1 MLRTLLT
8 EEITHSDTNFDEPA
22 IEASVAH
29 STQCDLCDELIE
41 RNVVVT

>member
-1 MLRTLLT
+1 MLRTLLK

-22 IEASVAH
+22 IVASVA
-29 STQCDLCDELIE
+29 TQCDLCDELIE

>member
-22 IEASVAH
+22 IVVAH

-41 RNVVVT
+41 GNVVVT

>member
-8 EEITHSDTNFDEPA
+8 EEVTHSDSNFDEPA
-22 IEASVAH
+22 IVASVAH

-41 RNVVVT
+41 GNVAVT

>member
-1 MLRTLLT
+1 MLRTLLK

-22 IEASVAH
+22 IVASVAH

-41 RNVVVT
+41 GNVVVT